1 MEELNWFVA
10 NKCAKK
16 TKKNDFSLTIIISEL
31 QQQRIKQKYK
41 KNKKFQ
47 ACQSFVTDHVNAK
60 LRCQIKDVEL
70 RFGNNG
76 YNKTFGLKKPPSLCI
91 RFKKK
96 TNIDLSAQQTA
107 FLEGYLTGST

>member
-41 KNKKFQ
+41 KK
-47 ACQSFVTDHVNAK
+47 
-60 LRCQIKDVEL
+60 
-70 RFGNNG
+70 
-76 YNKTFGLKKPPSLCI
+76 
-91 RFKKK
+91 
-96 TNIDLSAQQTA
+96 
-107 FLEGYLTGST
+107 